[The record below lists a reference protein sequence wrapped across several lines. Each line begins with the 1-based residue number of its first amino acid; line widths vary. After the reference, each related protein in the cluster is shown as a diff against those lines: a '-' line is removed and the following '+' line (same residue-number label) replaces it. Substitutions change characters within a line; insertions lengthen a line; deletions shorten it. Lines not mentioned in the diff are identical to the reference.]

1 MYTKRVTGKATDVY
15 ALLAGV
21 NLDFCSHRSLK
32 NDCNRVVDTSAVNLS
47 WSSFEKPDMLLEEK
61 RKHAIFKHN

>member
-21 NLDFCSHRSLK
+21 DLDFCSHRSLK
-32 NDCNRVVDTSAVNLS
+32 NDCNRVVDTSAVNLLKS
-47 WSSFEKPDMLLEEK
+47 PICCLKKKESRQF
-61 RKHAIFKHN
+61 FKHN